1 MQPSIKET
9 EGMAPSDAALQ
20 LELQNGG
27 GGAEHDDFF
36 EHTMSGCGFSP
47 AAWAPELGGP
57 RLLFGAKSSEESP
70 DGEGL
75 NYAAPYDGSSL
86 LASRQR
92 MHLGDSAADSLMLL
106 QLGGQILL
114 HPTAAASGGEP
125 GAFLRLPLS
134 LGSGGSGVS
143 TSAIYGDRSR
153 GEVDPPFES
162 PNPTVWHPFL

>member
-9 EGMAPSDAALQ
+9 EGMAPSHAALQ

-36 EHTMSGCGFSP
+36 EQTMSGFSS
-47 AAWAPELGGP
+47 AVWAPELGTP
-57 RLLFGAKSSEESP
+57 RSLFGAKSSEESP

-75 NYAAPYDGSSL
+75 NYVAPYDGSSL
-86 LASRQR
+86 LASRHR
-92 MHLGDSAADSLMLL
+92 MHLDPSPADSSMLL

-114 HPTAAASGGEP
+114 HPTATASGGEP

-134 LGSGGSGVS
+134 LGSGASGVS
-143 TSAIYGDRSR
+143 TPAIYGDRSG